1 MYSTAKRCICRQRGE
16 DTGIKE
22 IESEYFDFEAFR
34 QSERTASKFIPIKEN
49 FKLQP
54 LFVT

>member
-22 IESEYFDFEAFR
+22 IESKYFDFEAFR